1 MRREEN
7 TKDKIAHFFTHII
20 LFNYNQIAIALKLG
34 YNCSH
39 ITLQ

>member
-20 LFNYNQIAIALKLG
+20 LLKLQS
-34 YNCSH
+34 NCNS
-39 ITLQ
+39 IDFNL